1 MMYKTILADPPWPQR
16 LSGKGEKRN
25 DGRPRPRCKRNQL
38 PYQTMT
44 IDQIAALPIAGIAAE
59 DCHLW
64 LWTTNQF
71 LHAGFHIMETWGFK
85 YLAPIHWI
93 KPSGLGNYFIHRTQ
107 TLLFGYRTKCKFHH
121 KRYLPN
127 IFEAPTPQKHSRKP
141 EESYQLIYQVSEPPR
156 SLVDCVA
163 HKG

>member
-64 LWTTNQF
+64 LWGCIGITTYYHYHQRPGRINF
-71 LHAGFHIMETWGFK
+71 TGIG
-85 YLAPIHWI
+85 
-93 KPSGLGNYFIHRTQ
+93 
-107 TLLFGYRTKCKFHH
+107 
-121 KRYLPN
+121 
-127 IFEAPTPQKHSRKP
+127 
-141 EESYQLIYQVSEPPR
+141 SYHP
-156 SLVDCVA
+156 
-163 HKG
+163 